1 MFIISGYYIFYIL
14 KYSLNIFKFIF
25 NMISRKDDSQ
35 IKELLYPDLNKKP
48 LKNLIP
54 KNYQQIKKI
63 QEQNRIKKKQ
73 QLEQEMN
80 NKSK

>member
-1 MFIISGYYIFYIL
+1 
-14 KYSLNIFKFIF
+14 
-25 NMISRKDDSQ
+25 MISRKNDSQ

-54 KNYQQIKKI
+54 KNYKHIKKI
-63 QEQNRIKKKQ
+63 QEQNRIKKQQ
-73 QLEQEMN
+73 QLEQELN

>member
-1 MFIISGYYIFYIL
+1 
-14 KYSLNIFKFIF
+14 
-25 NMISRKDDSQ
+25 MISRKNDSQ

-54 KNYQQIKKI
+54 KNYKQIKKI
-63 QEQNRIKKKQ
+63 QEQNRIKKQQ
-73 QLEQEMN
+73 QLEKELI

>member
-1 MFIISGYYIFYIL
+1 
-14 KYSLNIFKFIF
+14 
-25 NMISRKDDSQ
+25 MISRKDDSQ

>member
-1 MFIISGYYIFYIL
+1 
-14 KYSLNIFKFIF
+14 
-25 NMISRKDDSQ
+25 MISRKDDSQ

-63 QEQNRIKKKQ
+63 QEKNRIKKKQ

>member
-1 MFIISGYYIFYIL
+1 
-14 KYSLNIFKFIF
+14 
-25 NMISRKDDSQ
+25 MISRKDDSQ

-80 NKSK
+80 NKST

>member
-1 MFIISGYYIFYIL
+1 
-14 KYSLNIFKFIF
+14 
-25 NMISRKDDSQ
+25 MISRKNDSQ

-80 NKSK
+80 NKST